1 MEFKQNLK
9 KYQYIVNE
17 ELEKYLR
24 KDECPEKILNNSM
37 EYSLMAG
44 GKRLRPILVL
54 ATYELF
60 RDDFEE
66 AMPFAVAIE
75 MIHNFSL
82 IHDDLPEVDNDDFRH
97 GKPTNHKQFN
107 HPTALLAGDGLL
119 NNAYIVIS
127 NEMLYSIENQY
138 KENFHSRAKA
148 FNEFTKAVDR
158 MIAGEYLDTELEGK
172 EISKEMLEYIH
183 INKTGALLKL
193 CVRMGAILA
202 EASEKDLERLTTYA
216 EKIGLAFQIKDD
228 ILSEEGNP
236 EITGKPVGNDKEM
249 GKCTYVS
256 YYGLDG
262 AKKELDKIKLNGEY
276 KRPEVQRNYKGFDYS
291 KYLKQL
297 KIYGTIKCS
306 KIEVLDKKQVNKMFQ
321 ISNQMVT
328 KVIDNTKNILDAI
341 ENLHTSSESNY
352 SLELNNNDMKEIIN
366 NINYLINEGR
376 NNSNKINESLNSL
389 IDKIKNQI
397 KDLDK
402 SSQEDSMYE
411 NLDTVGILN
420 QSKIDEYKSS
430 KGTSNDI
437 EYLENIVS
445 ADDNSYIN
453 SFVGINEFNTVYRN
467 STSNDIPQPVTE
479 IRQEFITEDIIKS
492 VKYMKNSD
500 LEELNVKLNPRNL
513 GEISIKLSKNK
524 EHSNLLITVDDNN
537 ILDLVNKNI
546 EDIKKHLN
554 DTDIN
559 IKDIVINVKSENENL
574 FSDNLNKEFNQDRRF
589 NQNNSNKNKKNNNQI
604 IEELHNSEHNKDDD
618 NLNILI

>member
-1 MEFKQNLK
+1 MININLSNMVGDSSLSQSELISSDSLSTFKDFISEFK
-9 KYQYIVNE
+9 
-17 ELEKYLR
+17 LE
-24 KDECPEKILNNSM
+24 DENSGTNTNNK
-37 EYSLMAG
+37 ED
-44 GKRLRPILVL
+44 VD
-54 ATYELF
+54 E
-60 RDDFEE
+60 
-66 AMPFAVAIE
+66 
-75 MIHNFSL
+75 SL
-82 IHDDLPEVDNDDFRH
+82 ILYNLIYTLYE
-97 GKPTNHKQFN
+97 KFN
-107 HPTALLAGDGLL
+107 
-119 NNAYIVIS
+119 I
-127 NEMLYSIENQY
+127 
-138 KENFHSRAKA
+138 
-148 FNEFTKAVDR
+148 
-158 MIAGEYLDTELEGK
+158 
-172 EISKEMLEYIH
+172 
-183 INKTGALLKL
+183 
-193 CVRMGAILA
+193 
-202 EASEKDLERLTTYA
+202 A
-216 EKIGLAFQIKDD
+216 EKIDSLTDLENIKSS
-228 ILSEEGNP
+228 LNS
-236 EITGKPVGNDKEM
+236 
-249 GKCTYVS
+249 
-256 YYGLDG
+256 
-262 AKKELDKIKLNGEY
+262 KLN
-276 KRPEVQRNYKGFDYS
+276 EV
-291 KYLKQL
+291 
-297 KIYGTIKCS
+297 
-306 KIEVLDKKQVNKMFQ
+306 E
-321 ISNQMVT
+321 
-328 KVIDNTKNILDAI
+328 NTKNILDAI

-437 EYLENIVS
+437 DYLENIVS

>member
-1 MEFKQNLK
+1 MININLSNMVGDSSLSQSKSVSSDSLSTFKDFISEFK
-9 KYQYIVNE
+9 
-17 ELEKYLR
+17 LE
-24 KDECPEKILNNSM
+24 DENSGTNTNNK
-37 EYSLMAG
+37 ED
-44 GKRLRPILVL
+44 VD
-54 ATYELF
+54 E
-60 RDDFEE
+60 
-66 AMPFAVAIE
+66 
-75 MIHNFSL
+75 SL
-82 IHDDLPEVDNDDFRH
+82 ILYNLIYTLYE
-97 GKPTNHKQFN
+97 KFN
-107 HPTALLAGDGLL
+107 
-119 NNAYIVIS
+119 I
-127 NEMLYSIENQY
+127 
-138 KENFHSRAKA
+138 
-148 FNEFTKAVDR
+148 
-158 MIAGEYLDTELEGK
+158 
-172 EISKEMLEYIH
+172 
-183 INKTGALLKL
+183 
-193 CVRMGAILA
+193 
-202 EASEKDLERLTTYA
+202 A
-216 EKIGLAFQIKDD
+216 EKIDSLTDLENIKSS
-228 ILSEEGNP
+228 LNS
-236 EITGKPVGNDKEM
+236 
-249 GKCTYVS
+249 
-256 YYGLDG
+256 
-262 AKKELDKIKLNGEY
+262 KLN
-276 KRPEVQRNYKGFDYS
+276 EV
-291 KYLKQL
+291 
-297 KIYGTIKCS
+297 
-306 KIEVLDKKQVNKMFQ
+306 E
-321 ISNQMVT
+321 
-328 KVIDNTKNILDAI
+328 NTKNILDAI

-352 SLELNNNDMKEIIN
+352 SLELNNNDIKEIIN

>member
-1 MEFKQNLK
+1 MININLSNMVGDSSLSQSKSVSSDSLSTFKDFISEFK
-9 KYQYIVNE
+9 
-17 ELEKYLR
+17 LE
-24 KDECPEKILNNSM
+24 DENSGTNTNNK
-37 EYSLMAG
+37 ED
-44 GKRLRPILVL
+44 VD
-54 ATYELF
+54 E
-60 RDDFEE
+60 
-66 AMPFAVAIE
+66 
-75 MIHNFSL
+75 SL
-82 IHDDLPEVDNDDFRH
+82 ILYNLIYTLYE
-97 GKPTNHKQFN
+97 KFN
-107 HPTALLAGDGLL
+107 
-119 NNAYIVIS
+119 I
-127 NEMLYSIENQY
+127 
-138 KENFHSRAKA
+138 
-148 FNEFTKAVDR
+148 
-158 MIAGEYLDTELEGK
+158 
-172 EISKEMLEYIH
+172 
-183 INKTGALLKL
+183 
-193 CVRMGAILA
+193 
-202 EASEKDLERLTTYA
+202 A
-216 EKIGLAFQIKDD
+216 EKIDSLTDLENIKSS
-228 ILSEEGNP
+228 LNS
-236 EITGKPVGNDKEM
+236 
-249 GKCTYVS
+249 
-256 YYGLDG
+256 
-262 AKKELDKIKLNGEY
+262 KLN
-276 KRPEVQRNYKGFDYS
+276 EV
-291 KYLKQL
+291 
-297 KIYGTIKCS
+297 
-306 KIEVLDKKQVNKMFQ
+306 E
-321 ISNQMVT
+321 
-328 KVIDNTKNILDAI
+328 NTKNILDAI

-430 KGTSNDI
+430 KGTSNDL

>member
-1 MEFKQNLK
+1 MININLSNMVGDSSLSQSKSVSSDSLSTFKDFISEFK
-9 KYQYIVNE
+9 
-17 ELEKYLR
+17 LE
-24 KDECPEKILNNSM
+24 DENSGTNTNNK
-37 EYSLMAG
+37 ED
-44 GKRLRPILVL
+44 VD
-54 ATYELF
+54 E
-60 RDDFEE
+60 
-66 AMPFAVAIE
+66 
-75 MIHNFSL
+75 SL
-82 IHDDLPEVDNDDFRH
+82 ILYNLIYTLYE
-97 GKPTNHKQFN
+97 KFN
-107 HPTALLAGDGLL
+107 
-119 NNAYIVIS
+119 I
-127 NEMLYSIENQY
+127 
-138 KENFHSRAKA
+138 
-148 FNEFTKAVDR
+148 
-158 MIAGEYLDTELEGK
+158 
-172 EISKEMLEYIH
+172 
-183 INKTGALLKL
+183 
-193 CVRMGAILA
+193 
-202 EASEKDLERLTTYA
+202 A
-216 EKIGLAFQIKDD
+216 EKIDSLTDLENIKSS
-228 ILSEEGNP
+228 LNS
-236 EITGKPVGNDKEM
+236 
-249 GKCTYVS
+249 
-256 YYGLDG
+256 
-262 AKKELDKIKLNGEY
+262 KLN
-276 KRPEVQRNYKGFDYS
+276 EVEN
-291 KYLKQL
+291 
-297 KIYGTIKCS
+297 TI
-306 KIEVLDKKQVNKMFQ
+306 
-321 ISNQMVT
+321 
-328 KVIDNTKNILDAI
+328 NILDAI

-376 NNSNKINESLNSL
+376 NNSNKINESLNLL

>member
-1 MEFKQNLK
+1 MININLSNMVGDSSLSQSKSVSSDSLSTFKDFISEFK
-9 KYQYIVNE
+9 
-17 ELEKYLR
+17 LE
-24 KDECPEKILNNSM
+24 DENSGTNTNNK
-37 EYSLMAG
+37 ED
-44 GKRLRPILVL
+44 VD
-54 ATYELF
+54 E
-60 RDDFEE
+60 
-66 AMPFAVAIE
+66 
-75 MIHNFSL
+75 SL
-82 IHDDLPEVDNDDFRH
+82 ILYNLIYTLYE
-97 GKPTNHKQFN
+97 KFN
-107 HPTALLAGDGLL
+107 
-119 NNAYIVIS
+119 I
-127 NEMLYSIENQY
+127 
-138 KENFHSRAKA
+138 
-148 FNEFTKAVDR
+148 
-158 MIAGEYLDTELEGK
+158 
-172 EISKEMLEYIH
+172 
-183 INKTGALLKL
+183 
-193 CVRMGAILA
+193 
-202 EASEKDLERLTTYA
+202 A
-216 EKIGLAFQIKDD
+216 EKIDSLTDLENVKSS
-228 ILSEEGNP
+228 LNS
-236 EITGKPVGNDKEM
+236 
-249 GKCTYVS
+249 
-256 YYGLDG
+256 
-262 AKKELDKIKLNGEY
+262 KLNLN
-276 KRPEVQRNYKGFDYS
+276 EV
-291 KYLKQL
+291 
-297 KIYGTIKCS
+297 
-306 KIEVLDKKQVNKMFQ
+306 E
-321 ISNQMVT
+321 
-328 KVIDNTKNILDAI
+328 NTKNILDAI

>member
-1 MEFKQNLK
+1 MININLSNMVGDSSLSQSKSVSSDSLSTFKDFISEFK
-9 KYQYIVNE
+9 
-17 ELEKYLR
+17 LE
-24 KDECPEKILNNSM
+24 DENSGTNTNNK
-37 EYSLMAG
+37 ED
-44 GKRLRPILVL
+44 VD
-54 ATYELF
+54 E
-60 RDDFEE
+60 
-66 AMPFAVAIE
+66 
-75 MIHNFSL
+75 SL
-82 IHDDLPEVDNDDFRH
+82 ILYNLIYTLYE
-97 GKPTNHKQFN
+97 KFN
-107 HPTALLAGDGLL
+107 
-119 NNAYIVIS
+119 I
-127 NEMLYSIENQY
+127 
-138 KENFHSRAKA
+138 
-148 FNEFTKAVDR
+148 
-158 MIAGEYLDTELEGK
+158 
-172 EISKEMLEYIH
+172 
-183 INKTGALLKL
+183 
-193 CVRMGAILA
+193 
-202 EASEKDLERLTTYA
+202 A
-216 EKIGLAFQIKDD
+216 EKIDSLTDLENIKSS
-228 ILSEEGNP
+228 LNS
-236 EITGKPVGNDKEM
+236 
-249 GKCTYVS
+249 
-256 YYGLDG
+256 
-262 AKKELDKIKLNGEY
+262 KLNLN
-276 KRPEVQRNYKGFDYS
+276 EV
-291 KYLKQL
+291 
-297 KIYGTIKCS
+297 
-306 KIEVLDKKQVNKMFQ
+306 E
-321 ISNQMVT
+321 
-328 KVIDNTKNILDAI
+328 NTKNILDAI

-453 SFVGINEFNTVYRN
+453 SFVGINEFNTIYRN

>member
-1 MEFKQNLK
+1 MININLSNMVGDSSLSQSKSVSSDSLSTFKDFISEFK
-9 KYQYIVNE
+9 
-17 ELEKYLR
+17 LE
-24 KDECPEKILNNSM
+24 DENSGTNTNNK
-37 EYSLMAG
+37 ED
-44 GKRLRPILVL
+44 VD
-54 ATYELF
+54 E
-60 RDDFEE
+60 
-66 AMPFAVAIE
+66 
-75 MIHNFSL
+75 SL
-82 IHDDLPEVDNDDFRH
+82 ILYNLIYTLYE
-97 GKPTNHKQFN
+97 KFN
-107 HPTALLAGDGLL
+107 
-119 NNAYIVIS
+119 I
-127 NEMLYSIENQY
+127 
-138 KENFHSRAKA
+138 
-148 FNEFTKAVDR
+148 
-158 MIAGEYLDTELEGK
+158 
-172 EISKEMLEYIH
+172 
-183 INKTGALLKL
+183 
-193 CVRMGAILA
+193 
-202 EASEKDLERLTTYA
+202 A
-216 EKIGLAFQIKDD
+216 EKIDSLTDLENIKS
-228 ILSEEGNP
+228 LLNS
-236 EITGKPVGNDKEM
+236 
-249 GKCTYVS
+249 
-256 YYGLDG
+256 
-262 AKKELDKIKLNGEY
+262 KLNLN
-276 KRPEVQRNYKGFDYS
+276 EV
-291 KYLKQL
+291 
-297 KIYGTIKCS
+297 
-306 KIEVLDKKQVNKMFQ
+306 E
-321 ISNQMVT
+321 
-328 KVIDNTKNILDAI
+328 NTKNILDAI

-430 KGTSNDI
+430 KGTSNDL

>member
-1 MEFKQNLK
+1 MININLSNMVGDSSLSQSKSVSSDSLSTFKDFISEFK
-9 KYQYIVNE
+9 
-17 ELEKYLR
+17 LE
-24 KDECPEKILNNSM
+24 DENSGTNTNNK
-37 EYSLMAG
+37 ED
-44 GKRLRPILVL
+44 VD
-54 ATYELF
+54 E
-60 RDDFEE
+60 
-66 AMPFAVAIE
+66 
-75 MIHNFSL
+75 SL
-82 IHDDLPEVDNDDFRH
+82 ILYNLIYTLYE
-97 GKPTNHKQFN
+97 KFN
-107 HPTALLAGDGLL
+107 
-119 NNAYIVIS
+119 I
-127 NEMLYSIENQY
+127 
-138 KENFHSRAKA
+138 
-148 FNEFTKAVDR
+148 
-158 MIAGEYLDTELEGK
+158 
-172 EISKEMLEYIH
+172 
-183 INKTGALLKL
+183 
-193 CVRMGAILA
+193 
-202 EASEKDLERLTTYA
+202 A
-216 EKIGLAFQIKDD
+216 EKIDSLTDLENIK
-228 ILSEEGNP
+228 S
-236 EITGKPVGNDKEM
+236 
-249 GKCTYVS
+249 S
-256 YYGLDG
+256 
-262 AKKELDKIKLNGEY
+262 LNS
-276 KRPEVQRNYKGFDYS
+276 RLNLNEV
-291 KYLKQL
+291 
-297 KIYGTIKCS
+297 
-306 KIEVLDKKQVNKMFQ
+306 E
-321 ISNQMVT
+321 
-328 KVIDNTKNILDAI
+328 NTKNILDAI

>member
-1 MEFKQNLK
+1 MININLSNMVGDSSLSQSKSVSSDSLSTFKDFISEFK
-9 KYQYIVNE
+9 
-17 ELEKYLR
+17 LE
-24 KDECPEKILNNSM
+24 DENSGTNTNNK
-37 EYSLMAG
+37 ED
-44 GKRLRPILVL
+44 VD
-54 ATYELF
+54 E
-60 RDDFEE
+60 
-66 AMPFAVAIE
+66 
-75 MIHNFSL
+75 SL
-82 IHDDLPEVDNDDFRH
+82 ILYNLIYTLYE
-97 GKPTNHKQFN
+97 KFN
-107 HPTALLAGDGLL
+107 
-119 NNAYIVIS
+119 I
-127 NEMLYSIENQY
+127 
-138 KENFHSRAKA
+138 
-148 FNEFTKAVDR
+148 
-158 MIAGEYLDTELEGK
+158 
-172 EISKEMLEYIH
+172 
-183 INKTGALLKL
+183 
-193 CVRMGAILA
+193 
-202 EASEKDLERLTTYA
+202 A
-216 EKIGLAFQIKDD
+216 EKIDSLTDLENIK
-228 ILSEEGNP
+228 S
-236 EITGKPVGNDKEM
+236 
-249 GKCTYVS
+249 S
-256 YYGLDG
+256 
-262 AKKELDKIKLNGEY
+262 LNS
-276 KRPEVQRNYKGFDYS
+276 KVNEV
-291 KYLKQL
+291 
-297 KIYGTIKCS
+297 
-306 KIEVLDKKQVNKMFQ
+306 E
-321 ISNQMVT
+321 
-328 KVIDNTKNILDAI
+328 NTKNILDAI

-366 NINYLINEGR
+366 NINYLINEGI

>member
-1 MEFKQNLK
+1 MININLSNMVGDSSLSQSKSVSSDSLSTFKDFISEFK
-9 KYQYIVNE
+9 
-17 ELEKYLR
+17 LE
-24 KDECPEKILNNSM
+24 DENSGTNTNNK
-37 EYSLMAG
+37 ED
-44 GKRLRPILVL
+44 VD
-54 ATYELF
+54 E
-60 RDDFEE
+60 
-66 AMPFAVAIE
+66 
-75 MIHNFSL
+75 SL
-82 IHDDLPEVDNDDFRH
+82 ILYNLIYTLYE
-97 GKPTNHKQFN
+97 KFN
-107 HPTALLAGDGLL
+107 
-119 NNAYIVIS
+119 I
-127 NEMLYSIENQY
+127 
-138 KENFHSRAKA
+138 
-148 FNEFTKAVDR
+148 
-158 MIAGEYLDTELEGK
+158 
-172 EISKEMLEYIH
+172 
-183 INKTGALLKL
+183 
-193 CVRMGAILA
+193 
-202 EASEKDLERLTTYA
+202 A
-216 EKIGLAFQIKDD
+216 EKIDSLTDLENIKSS
-228 ILSEEGNP
+228 LNS
-236 EITGKPVGNDKEM
+236 
-249 GKCTYVS
+249 
-256 YYGLDG
+256 
-262 AKKELDKIKLNGEY
+262 KLN
-276 KRPEVQRNYKGFDYS
+276 EV
-291 KYLKQL
+291 
-297 KIYGTIKCS
+297 
-306 KIEVLDKKQVNKMFQ
+306 E
-321 ISNQMVT
+321 
-328 KVIDNTKNILDAI
+328 NTKNILDAI

-366 NINYLINEGR
+366 NINYLINEGI

>member
-1 MEFKQNLK
+1 MININLSNMVGDSSLSQSKSVSSDSLSTFKDFISEFK
-9 KYQYIVNE
+9 
-17 ELEKYLR
+17 LE
-24 KDECPEKILNNSM
+24 DENSGTNTNNK
-37 EYSLMAG
+37 ED
-44 GKRLRPILVL
+44 VD
-54 ATYELF
+54 E
-60 RDDFEE
+60 
-66 AMPFAVAIE
+66 
-75 MIHNFSL
+75 SL
-82 IHDDLPEVDNDDFRH
+82 ILYNLIYTLYE
-97 GKPTNHKQFN
+97 KFN
-107 HPTALLAGDGLL
+107 
-119 NNAYIVIS
+119 I
-127 NEMLYSIENQY
+127 
-138 KENFHSRAKA
+138 
-148 FNEFTKAVDR
+148 
-158 MIAGEYLDTELEGK
+158 
-172 EISKEMLEYIH
+172 
-183 INKTGALLKL
+183 
-193 CVRMGAILA
+193 
-202 EASEKDLERLTTYA
+202 A
-216 EKIGLAFQIKDD
+216 EKIDSLTDLENIK
-228 ILSEEGNP
+228 S
-236 EITGKPVGNDKEM
+236 
-249 GKCTYVS
+249 S
-256 YYGLDG
+256 
-262 AKKELDKIKLNGEY
+262 LNS
-276 KRPEVQRNYKGFDYS
+276 RLNLNEV
-291 KYLKQL
+291 
-297 KIYGTIKCS
+297 
-306 KIEVLDKKQVNKMFQ
+306 E
-321 ISNQMVT
+321 
-328 KVIDNTKNILDAI
+328 NTKNILDAI

-376 NNSNKINESLNSL
+376 NNSNKINERLNSL

>member
-1 MEFKQNLK
+1 MININLSNMVGDSSLSQSKSVSSDSLSTFKDFISEFK
-9 KYQYIVNE
+9 
-17 ELEKYLR
+17 LE
-24 KDECPEKILNNSM
+24 DENSGTNTNNK
-37 EYSLMAG
+37 ED
-44 GKRLRPILVL
+44 VD
-54 ATYELF
+54 E
-60 RDDFEE
+60 
-66 AMPFAVAIE
+66 
-75 MIHNFSL
+75 SL
-82 IHDDLPEVDNDDFRH
+82 ILYNLIYTLYE
-97 GKPTNHKQFN
+97 KFN
-107 HPTALLAGDGLL
+107 
-119 NNAYIVIS
+119 I
-127 NEMLYSIENQY
+127 
-138 KENFHSRAKA
+138 
-148 FNEFTKAVDR
+148 
-158 MIAGEYLDTELEGK
+158 
-172 EISKEMLEYIH
+172 
-183 INKTGALLKL
+183 
-193 CVRMGAILA
+193 
-202 EASEKDLERLTTYA
+202 A
-216 EKIGLAFQIKDD
+216 EKIDSLTDLENIKSS
-228 ILSEEGNP
+228 LNS
-236 EITGKPVGNDKEM
+236 
-249 GKCTYVS
+249 
-256 YYGLDG
+256 
-262 AKKELDKIKLNGEY
+262 KLN
-276 KRPEVQRNYKGFDYS
+276 EV
-291 KYLKQL
+291 
-297 KIYGTIKCS
+297 
-306 KIEVLDKKQVNKMFQ
+306 E
-321 ISNQMVT
+321 
-328 KVIDNTKNILDAI
+328 NTKNILDAI

-537 ILDLVNKNI
+537 ILDFVNKNI

>member
-1 MEFKQNLK
+1 MININLSNMVGDSSLSQSKSVSSDSLSTFKDFISEFK
-9 KYQYIVNE
+9 
-17 ELEKYLR
+17 LE
-24 KDECPEKILNNSM
+24 DENSGTNTNNK
-37 EYSLMAG
+37 ED
-44 GKRLRPILVL
+44 VD
-54 ATYELF
+54 E
-60 RDDFEE
+60 
-66 AMPFAVAIE
+66 
-75 MIHNFSL
+75 SL
-82 IHDDLPEVDNDDFRH
+82 ILYNLIYTLYE
-97 GKPTNHKQFN
+97 KFN
-107 HPTALLAGDGLL
+107 
-119 NNAYIVIS
+119 I
-127 NEMLYSIENQY
+127 
-138 KENFHSRAKA
+138 
-148 FNEFTKAVDR
+148 
-158 MIAGEYLDTELEGK
+158 
-172 EISKEMLEYIH
+172 
-183 INKTGALLKL
+183 
-193 CVRMGAILA
+193 
-202 EASEKDLERLTTYA
+202 A
-216 EKIGLAFQIKDD
+216 EKIDSLTDLENIKSS
-228 ILSEEGNP
+228 LNS
-236 EITGKPVGNDKEM
+236 
-249 GKCTYVS
+249 
-256 YYGLDG
+256 
-262 AKKELDKIKLNGEY
+262 KLNLN
-276 KRPEVQRNYKGFDYS
+276 EV
-291 KYLKQL
+291 
-297 KIYGTIKCS
+297 
-306 KIEVLDKKQVNKMFQ
+306 E
-321 ISNQMVT
+321 
-328 KVIDNTKNILDAI
+328 NTKNILDAI

-430 KGTSNDI
+430 KGTSNDL

-604 IEELHNSEHNKDDD
+604 IEEWHNSEHNKDDD

>member
-1 MEFKQNLK
+1 MININLSNMVGDSSLSQSKSVSSDSLSTFKDFISEFK
-9 KYQYIVNE
+9 
-17 ELEKYLR
+17 LE
-24 KDECPEKILNNSM
+24 DENSGTNTNNK
-37 EYSLMAG
+37 ED
-44 GKRLRPILVL
+44 VD
-54 ATYELF
+54 E
-60 RDDFEE
+60 
-66 AMPFAVAIE
+66 
-75 MIHNFSL
+75 SL
-82 IHDDLPEVDNDDFRH
+82 ILYNLIYTLYE
-97 GKPTNHKQFN
+97 KFN
-107 HPTALLAGDGLL
+107 
-119 NNAYIVIS
+119 I
-127 NEMLYSIENQY
+127 
-138 KENFHSRAKA
+138 
-148 FNEFTKAVDR
+148 
-158 MIAGEYLDTELEGK
+158 
-172 EISKEMLEYIH
+172 
-183 INKTGALLKL
+183 
-193 CVRMGAILA
+193 
-202 EASEKDLERLTTYA
+202 A
-216 EKIGLAFQIKDD
+216 EKIDSLTDLENIKSS
-228 ILSEEGNP
+228 LNS
-236 EITGKPVGNDKEM
+236 
-249 GKCTYVS
+249 
-256 YYGLDG
+256 
-262 AKKELDKIKLNGEY
+262 KLN
-276 KRPEVQRNYKGFDYS
+276 EV
-291 KYLKQL
+291 
-297 KIYGTIKCS
+297 
-306 KIEVLDKKQVNKMFQ
+306 E
-321 ISNQMVT
+321 
-328 KVIDNTKNILDAI
+328 NTKNILDAI

-397 KDLDK
+397 KDFDK

-445 ADDNSYIN
+445 DDDNSYIN

-492 VKYMKNSD
+492 VKYIKNSD

>member
-1 MEFKQNLK
+1 MININLSNMVGDSSLSQSKSVSSDSLSTFKDFISEFK
-9 KYQYIVNE
+9 
-17 ELEKYLR
+17 LE
-24 KDECPEKILNNSM
+24 DENSGTNTNNK
-37 EYSLMAG
+37 ED
-44 GKRLRPILVL
+44 VD
-54 ATYELF
+54 E
-60 RDDFEE
+60 
-66 AMPFAVAIE
+66 
-75 MIHNFSL
+75 SL
-82 IHDDLPEVDNDDFRH
+82 ILYNLIYTLYE
-97 GKPTNHKQFN
+97 KFN
-107 HPTALLAGDGLL
+107 
-119 NNAYIVIS
+119 I
-127 NEMLYSIENQY
+127 
-138 KENFHSRAKA
+138 
-148 FNEFTKAVDR
+148 
-158 MIAGEYLDTELEGK
+158 
-172 EISKEMLEYIH
+172 
-183 INKTGALLKL
+183 
-193 CVRMGAILA
+193 
-202 EASEKDLERLTTYA
+202 A
-216 EKIGLAFQIKDD
+216 EKIDSLTDLENIKSS
-228 ILSEEGNP
+228 LNS
-236 EITGKPVGNDKEM
+236 
-249 GKCTYVS
+249 
-256 YYGLDG
+256 
-262 AKKELDKIKLNGEY
+262 KLN
-276 KRPEVQRNYKGFDYS
+276 EV
-291 KYLKQL
+291 
-297 KIYGTIKCS
+297 
-306 KIEVLDKKQVNKMFQ
+306 E
-321 ISNQMVT
+321 
-328 KVIDNTKNILDAI
+328 NTKNILDAI

-559 IKDIVINVKSENENL
+559 IKDIVINVKSENKNL

>member
-1 MEFKQNLK
+1 MININLSNMVGDSSLSQSKSVSSDSLSTFKDFISEFK
-9 KYQYIVNE
+9 
-17 ELEKYLR
+17 LE
-24 KDECPEKILNNSM
+24 DENSGTNTNNK
-37 EYSLMAG
+37 ED
-44 GKRLRPILVL
+44 VD
-54 ATYELF
+54 E
-60 RDDFEE
+60 
-66 AMPFAVAIE
+66 
-75 MIHNFSL
+75 SL
-82 IHDDLPEVDNDDFRH
+82 ILYNLIYTLYE
-97 GKPTNHKQFN
+97 KFN
-107 HPTALLAGDGLL
+107 
-119 NNAYIVIS
+119 I
-127 NEMLYSIENQY
+127 
-138 KENFHSRAKA
+138 
-148 FNEFTKAVDR
+148 
-158 MIAGEYLDTELEGK
+158 
-172 EISKEMLEYIH
+172 
-183 INKTGALLKL
+183 
-193 CVRMGAILA
+193 
-202 EASEKDLERLTTYA
+202 A
-216 EKIGLAFQIKDD
+216 EKIDSLTDLENIKSS
-228 ILSEEGNP
+228 LNS
-236 EITGKPVGNDKEM
+236 
-249 GKCTYVS
+249 
-256 YYGLDG
+256 
-262 AKKELDKIKLNGEY
+262 KLN
-276 KRPEVQRNYKGFDYS
+276 EV
-291 KYLKQL
+291 
-297 KIYGTIKCS
+297 
-306 KIEVLDKKQVNKMFQ
+306 E
-321 ISNQMVT
+321 
-328 KVIDNTKNILDAI
+328 NTKNILDAI

-402 SSQEDSMYE
+402 SIQEDSMYE

-430 KGTSNDI
+430 KGTSNDL

>member
-1 MEFKQNLK
+1 MININLSNMVGDSSLSQSKSVSSDSLSTFKDFISEFK
-9 KYQYIVNE
+9 
-17 ELEKYLR
+17 LE
-24 KDECPEKILNNSM
+24 DENSGTNTNNK
-37 EYSLMAG
+37 ED
-44 GKRLRPILVL
+44 VD
-54 ATYELF
+54 E
-60 RDDFEE
+60 
-66 AMPFAVAIE
+66 
-75 MIHNFSL
+75 SL
-82 IHDDLPEVDNDDFRH
+82 ILYNLIYTLYE
-97 GKPTNHKQFN
+97 KFN
-107 HPTALLAGDGLL
+107 
-119 NNAYIVIS
+119 I
-127 NEMLYSIENQY
+127 
-138 KENFHSRAKA
+138 
-148 FNEFTKAVDR
+148 
-158 MIAGEYLDTELEGK
+158 
-172 EISKEMLEYIH
+172 
-183 INKTGALLKL
+183 
-193 CVRMGAILA
+193 
-202 EASEKDLERLTTYA
+202 A
-216 EKIGLAFQIKDD
+216 EKIDSLTDLENIKSS
-228 ILSEEGNP
+228 LNS
-236 EITGKPVGNDKEM
+236 
-249 GKCTYVS
+249 
-256 YYGLDG
+256 
-262 AKKELDKIKLNGEY
+262 KLN
-276 KRPEVQRNYKGFDYS
+276 EV
-291 KYLKQL
+291 
-297 KIYGTIKCS
+297 
-306 KIEVLDKKQVNKMFQ
+306 E
-321 ISNQMVT
+321 
-328 KVIDNTKNILDAI
+328 NTKNILDAI

-437 EYLENIVS
+437 DYLENIVS

-554 DTDIN
+554 DTDLN

>member
-1 MEFKQNLK
+1 MININLSNMVGDSSLSQSKSVSSDSLSTFKDFISEFK
-9 KYQYIVNE
+9 
-17 ELEKYLR
+17 LE
-24 KDECPEKILNNSM
+24 DENSGTNTNNK
-37 EYSLMAG
+37 ED
-44 GKRLRPILVL
+44 VD
-54 ATYELF
+54 E
-60 RDDFEE
+60 
-66 AMPFAVAIE
+66 
-75 MIHNFSL
+75 SL
-82 IHDDLPEVDNDDFRH
+82 ILYNLIYILYE
-97 GKPTNHKQFN
+97 KFN
-107 HPTALLAGDGLL
+107 
-119 NNAYIVIS
+119 I
-127 NEMLYSIENQY
+127 
-138 KENFHSRAKA
+138 
-148 FNEFTKAVDR
+148 
-158 MIAGEYLDTELEGK
+158 
-172 EISKEMLEYIH
+172 
-183 INKTGALLKL
+183 
-193 CVRMGAILA
+193 
-202 EASEKDLERLTTYA
+202 A
-216 EKIGLAFQIKDD
+216 EKIDSLTDLENIKSS
-228 ILSEEGNP
+228 LNS
-236 EITGKPVGNDKEM
+236 
-249 GKCTYVS
+249 
-256 YYGLDG
+256 
-262 AKKELDKIKLNGEY
+262 KLNLN
-276 KRPEVQRNYKGFDYS
+276 EV
-291 KYLKQL
+291 
-297 KIYGTIKCS
+297 
-306 KIEVLDKKQVNKMFQ
+306 E
-321 ISNQMVT
+321 
-328 KVIDNTKNILDAI
+328 NTKNILDAI

-430 KGTSNDI
+430 KGTSNDL

>member
-1 MEFKQNLK
+1 MININLSNMVGDSSLSQSKSVSSDSLSTFKDFISEFK
-9 KYQYIVNE
+9 
-17 ELEKYLR
+17 LE
-24 KDECPEKILNNSM
+24 DENSGTNTNNK
-37 EYSLMAG
+37 ED
-44 GKRLRPILVL
+44 VD
-54 ATYELF
+54 E
-60 RDDFEE
+60 
-66 AMPFAVAIE
+66 
-75 MIHNFSL
+75 SL
-82 IHDDLPEVDNDDFRH
+82 ILYNLIYTLYE
-97 GKPTNHKQFN
+97 KFN
-107 HPTALLAGDGLL
+107 
-119 NNAYIVIS
+119 I
-127 NEMLYSIENQY
+127 
-138 KENFHSRAKA
+138 
-148 FNEFTKAVDR
+148 
-158 MIAGEYLDTELEGK
+158 
-172 EISKEMLEYIH
+172 
-183 INKTGALLKL
+183 
-193 CVRMGAILA
+193 
-202 EASEKDLERLTTYA
+202 A
-216 EKIGLAFQIKDD
+216 EKIDSLTDLENIKSS
-228 ILSEEGNP
+228 LNS
-236 EITGKPVGNDKEM
+236 
-249 GKCTYVS
+249 
-256 YYGLDG
+256 
-262 AKKELDKIKLNGEY
+262 KLN
-276 KRPEVQRNYKGFDYS
+276 EVK
-291 KYLKQL
+291 
-297 KIYGTIKCS
+297 
-306 KIEVLDKKQVNKMFQ
+306 
-321 ISNQMVT
+321 
-328 KVIDNTKNILDAI
+328 NTKNILDAI

>member
-1 MEFKQNLK
+1 MININLSNMVGDSSLSQSKSVSSDSLSTFKDFISEFK
-9 KYQYIVNE
+9 
-17 ELEKYLR
+17 LE
-24 KDECPEKILNNSM
+24 DENSGTNTNNK
-37 EYSLMAG
+37 ED
-44 GKRLRPILVL
+44 VD
-54 ATYELF
+54 E
-60 RDDFEE
+60 
-66 AMPFAVAIE
+66 
-75 MIHNFSL
+75 SL
-82 IHDDLPEVDNDDFRH
+82 ILYNLIYTLYE
-97 GKPTNHKQFN
+97 KFN
-107 HPTALLAGDGLL
+107 
-119 NNAYIVIS
+119 I
-127 NEMLYSIENQY
+127 
-138 KENFHSRAKA
+138 
-148 FNEFTKAVDR
+148 
-158 MIAGEYLDTELEGK
+158 
-172 EISKEMLEYIH
+172 
-183 INKTGALLKL
+183 
-193 CVRMGAILA
+193 
-202 EASEKDLERLTTYA
+202 A
-216 EKIGLAFQIKDD
+216 EKIDSLTDLENIKSS
-228 ILSEEGNP
+228 LNS
-236 EITGKPVGNDKEM
+236 
-249 GKCTYVS
+249 
-256 YYGLDG
+256 
-262 AKKELDKIKLNGEY
+262 KLNLN
-276 KRPEVQRNYKGFDYS
+276 EV
-291 KYLKQL
+291 
-297 KIYGTIKCS
+297 
-306 KIEVLDKKQVNKMFQ
+306 E
-321 ISNQMVT
+321 
-328 KVIDNTKNILDAI
+328 NTKNILDAI

-537 ILDLVNKNI
+537 ILDHVNKNI

>member
-1 MEFKQNLK
+1 MININLSNMVGDSSLSQSKSVSSDSLSTFKDFISEFK
-9 KYQYIVNE
+9 
-17 ELEKYLR
+17 LE
-24 KDECPEKILNNSM
+24 DENSGTNTNNK
-37 EYSLMAG
+37 ED
-44 GKRLRPILVL
+44 VD
-54 ATYELF
+54 E
-60 RDDFEE
+60 
-66 AMPFAVAIE
+66 
-75 MIHNFSL
+75 SL
-82 IHDDLPEVDNDDFRH
+82 ILYNLIYTLYE
-97 GKPTNHKQFN
+97 KFN
-107 HPTALLAGDGLL
+107 
-119 NNAYIVIS
+119 I
-127 NEMLYSIENQY
+127 
-138 KENFHSRAKA
+138 
-148 FNEFTKAVDR
+148 
-158 MIAGEYLDTELEGK
+158 
-172 EISKEMLEYIH
+172 
-183 INKTGALLKL
+183 
-193 CVRMGAILA
+193 
-202 EASEKDLERLTTYA
+202 A
-216 EKIGLAFQIKDD
+216 EKIDSLTDLENIKSS
-228 ILSEEGNP
+228 LNS
-236 EITGKPVGNDKEM
+236 
-249 GKCTYVS
+249 
-256 YYGLDG
+256 
-262 AKKELDKIKLNGEY
+262 KLNLN
-276 KRPEVQRNYKGFDYS
+276 EV
-291 KYLKQL
+291 
-297 KIYGTIKCS
+297 
-306 KIEVLDKKQVNKMFQ
+306 E
-321 ISNQMVT
+321 
-328 KVIDNTKNILDAI
+328 NTKNILDAI

-402 SSQEDSMYE
+402 SSQEDSIYE

-524 EHSNLLITVDDNN
+524 EHSNLLIKVDDNN

-559 IKDIVINVKSENENL
+559 IKDIVINVNSENENL

>member
-1 MEFKQNLK
+1 MININLSNMVGDSSLSQSKSVSSDSLSTFKDFISEFK
-9 KYQYIVNE
+9 
-17 ELEKYLR
+17 LE
-24 KDECPEKILNNSM
+24 DENSGTNTNNK
-37 EYSLMAG
+37 ED
-44 GKRLRPILVL
+44 VD
-54 ATYELF
+54 E
-60 RDDFEE
+60 
-66 AMPFAVAIE
+66 
-75 MIHNFSL
+75 SL
-82 IHDDLPEVDNDDFRH
+82 ILYNLIYTLYE
-97 GKPTNHKQFN
+97 KFN
-107 HPTALLAGDGLL
+107 
-119 NNAYIVIS
+119 I
-127 NEMLYSIENQY
+127 
-138 KENFHSRAKA
+138 
-148 FNEFTKAVDR
+148 
-158 MIAGEYLDTELEGK
+158 
-172 EISKEMLEYIH
+172 
-183 INKTGALLKL
+183 
-193 CVRMGAILA
+193 
-202 EASEKDLERLTTYA
+202 A
-216 EKIGLAFQIKDD
+216 EKIDSLTDLENIKS
-228 ILSEEGNP
+228 LLNS
-236 EITGKPVGNDKEM
+236 
-249 GKCTYVS
+249 
-256 YYGLDG
+256 
-262 AKKELDKIKLNGEY
+262 KLNLN
-276 KRPEVQRNYKGFDYS
+276 EV
-291 KYLKQL
+291 
-297 KIYGTIKCS
+297 
-306 KIEVLDKKQVNKMFQ
+306 E
-321 ISNQMVT
+321 
-328 KVIDNTKNILDAI
+328 NTKNILDAI

>member
-1 MEFKQNLK
+1 MININLSNMVGDSSLSQSKSVSSDSLSTFKDFISEFK
-9 KYQYIVNE
+9 
-17 ELEKYLR
+17 LE
-24 KDECPEKILNNSM
+24 DENSGTNTNNK
-37 EYSLMAG
+37 ED
-44 GKRLRPILVL
+44 VD
-54 ATYELF
+54 E
-60 RDDFEE
+60 
-66 AMPFAVAIE
+66 
-75 MIHNFSL
+75 SL
-82 IHDDLPEVDNDDFRH
+82 ILYNLIYTLYE
-97 GKPTNHKQFN
+97 KFN
-107 HPTALLAGDGLL
+107 
-119 NNAYIVIS
+119 I
-127 NEMLYSIENQY
+127 
-138 KENFHSRAKA
+138 
-148 FNEFTKAVDR
+148 
-158 MIAGEYLDTELEGK
+158 
-172 EISKEMLEYIH
+172 
-183 INKTGALLKL
+183 
-193 CVRMGAILA
+193 
-202 EASEKDLERLTTYA
+202 A
-216 EKIGLAFQIKDD
+216 EKIDSLTDLENIKSS
-228 ILSEEGNP
+228 LNS
-236 EITGKPVGNDKEM
+236 
-249 GKCTYVS
+249 
-256 YYGLDG
+256 
-262 AKKELDKIKLNGEY
+262 KLNLN
-276 KRPEVQRNYKGFDYS
+276 EV
-291 KYLKQL
+291 
-297 KIYGTIKCS
+297 
-306 KIEVLDKKQVNKMFQ
+306 E
-321 ISNQMVT
+321 
-328 KVIDNTKNILDAI
+328 NTKNILDAI

-402 SSQEDSMYE
+402 SIQEDSMYE

>member
-1 MEFKQNLK
+1 MININLSNMVGDSSLSQSKSVSSDSLSTFKDFISEFK
-9 KYQYIVNE
+9 
-17 ELEKYLR
+17 LE
-24 KDECPEKILNNSM
+24 DENSGTNTNNK
-37 EYSLMAG
+37 ED
-44 GKRLRPILVL
+44 VD
-54 ATYELF
+54 E
-60 RDDFEE
+60 
-66 AMPFAVAIE
+66 
-75 MIHNFSL
+75 SL
-82 IHDDLPEVDNDDFRH
+82 ILYNLIYTLYE
-97 GKPTNHKQFN
+97 KFN
-107 HPTALLAGDGLL
+107 
-119 NNAYIVIS
+119 I
-127 NEMLYSIENQY
+127 
-138 KENFHSRAKA
+138 
-148 FNEFTKAVDR
+148 
-158 MIAGEYLDTELEGK
+158 
-172 EISKEMLEYIH
+172 
-183 INKTGALLKL
+183 
-193 CVRMGAILA
+193 
-202 EASEKDLERLTTYA
+202 A
-216 EKIGLAFQIKDD
+216 EKIDSLTDLENIKS
-228 ILSEEGNP
+228 LLNS
-236 EITGKPVGNDKEM
+236 
-249 GKCTYVS
+249 
-256 YYGLDG
+256 
-262 AKKELDKIKLNGEY
+262 KLNLN
-276 KRPEVQRNYKGFDYS
+276 EV
-291 KYLKQL
+291 
-297 KIYGTIKCS
+297 
-306 KIEVLDKKQVNKMFQ
+306 E
-321 ISNQMVT
+321 
-328 KVIDNTKNILDAI
+328 NTKNILDAI

-513 GEISIKLSKNK
+513 GEMSIKLSKNK

>member
-1 MEFKQNLK
+1 MININLSNMVGDSSLSQSKSVSSDSLSTFKDFISEFK
-9 KYQYIVNE
+9 
-17 ELEKYLR
+17 LE
-24 KDECPEKILNNSM
+24 DENSGTNTNNK
-37 EYSLMAG
+37 ED
-44 GKRLRPILVL
+44 VD
-54 ATYELF
+54 E
-60 RDDFEE
+60 
-66 AMPFAVAIE
+66 
-75 MIHNFSL
+75 SL
-82 IHDDLPEVDNDDFRH
+82 ILYNLIYTLYE
-97 GKPTNHKQFN
+97 KFN
-107 HPTALLAGDGLL
+107 
-119 NNAYIVIS
+119 I
-127 NEMLYSIENQY
+127 
-138 KENFHSRAKA
+138 
-148 FNEFTKAVDR
+148 
-158 MIAGEYLDTELEGK
+158 
-172 EISKEMLEYIH
+172 
-183 INKTGALLKL
+183 
-193 CVRMGAILA
+193 
-202 EASEKDLERLTTYA
+202 A
-216 EKIGLAFQIKDD
+216 EKIDSLTDLENI
-228 ILSEEGNP
+228 ISLLNS
-236 EITGKPVGNDKEM
+236 
-249 GKCTYVS
+249 
-256 YYGLDG
+256 
-262 AKKELDKIKLNGEY
+262 KLNLN
-276 KRPEVQRNYKGFDYS
+276 EV
-291 KYLKQL
+291 
-297 KIYGTIKCS
+297 
-306 KIEVLDKKQVNKMFQ
+306 E
-321 ISNQMVT
+321 
-328 KVIDNTKNILDAI
+328 NTKNILDAI

>member
-1 MEFKQNLK
+1 MININLSNMVGDSSLSQSKSVSSDSLSTFKDFISEFK
-9 KYQYIVNE
+9 
-17 ELEKYLR
+17 LE
-24 KDECPEKILNNSM
+24 DENSGTNTNNK
-37 EYSLMAG
+37 ED
-44 GKRLRPILVL
+44 VD
-54 ATYELF
+54 E
-60 RDDFEE
+60 
-66 AMPFAVAIE
+66 
-75 MIHNFSL
+75 SL
-82 IHDDLPEVDNDDFRH
+82 ILYNLIYTLYE
-97 GKPTNHKQFN
+97 KFN
-107 HPTALLAGDGLL
+107 
-119 NNAYIVIS
+119 I
-127 NEMLYSIENQY
+127 
-138 KENFHSRAKA
+138 
-148 FNEFTKAVDR
+148 
-158 MIAGEYLDTELEGK
+158 
-172 EISKEMLEYIH
+172 
-183 INKTGALLKL
+183 
-193 CVRMGAILA
+193 
-202 EASEKDLERLTTYA
+202 A
-216 EKIGLAFQIKDD
+216 EKIDSLTDLENIKSS
-228 ILSEEGNP
+228 LNS
-236 EITGKPVGNDKEM
+236 
-249 GKCTYVS
+249 
-256 YYGLDG
+256 
-262 AKKELDKIKLNGEY
+262 KLNLN
-276 KRPEVQRNYKGFDYS
+276 EV
-291 KYLKQL
+291 
-297 KIYGTIKCS
+297 
-306 KIEVLDKKQVNKMFQ
+306 E
-321 ISNQMVT
+321 
-328 KVIDNTKNILDAI
+328 NTKNILDAI

-397 KDLDK
+397 KDFDK

-492 VKYMKNSD
+492 VKYIKNSD

>member
-1 MEFKQNLK
+1 MININLSNMVGDSSLSQSKSVSSDSLSTFKDFISEFKLEDENSGTNTNNKEDVDESLILYNLIYTLYEK
-9 KYQYIVNE
+9 FNIV
-17 ELEKYLR
+17 
-24 KDECPEKILNNSM
+24 EKID
-37 EYSLMAG
+37 SL
-44 GKRLRPILVL
+44 
-54 ATYELF
+54 T
-60 RDDFEE
+60 
-66 AMPFAVAIE
+66 
-75 MIHNFSL
+75 
-82 IHDDLPEVDNDDFRH
+82 
-97 GKPTNHKQFN
+97 
-107 HPTALLAGDGLL
+107 
-119 NNAYIVIS
+119 
-127 NEMLYSIENQY
+127 
-138 KENFHSRAKA
+138 
-148 FNEFTKAVDR
+148 
-158 MIAGEYLDTELEGK
+158 
-172 EISKEMLEYIH
+172 
-183 INKTGALLKL
+183 
-193 CVRMGAILA
+193 
-202 EASEKDLERLTTYA
+202 DLEN
-216 EKIGLAFQIKDD
+216 IKSS
-228 ILSEEGNP
+228 LNS
-236 EITGKPVGNDKEM
+236 
-249 GKCTYVS
+249 
-256 YYGLDG
+256 
-262 AKKELDKIKLNGEY
+262 KLNLN
-276 KRPEVQRNYKGFDYS
+276 EV
-291 KYLKQL
+291 
-297 KIYGTIKCS
+297 
-306 KIEVLDKKQVNKMFQ
+306 E
-321 ISNQMVT
+321 
-328 KVIDNTKNILDAI
+328 NTKNILDAI

>member
-1 MEFKQNLK
+1 MININLSNMVGDSSLSQSKSVSSDSLSTFKDFISEFK
-9 KYQYIVNE
+9 
-17 ELEKYLR
+17 LE
-24 KDECPEKILNNSM
+24 DENSGTNTNNK
-37 EYSLMAG
+37 ED
-44 GKRLRPILVL
+44 VD
-54 ATYELF
+54 E
-60 RDDFEE
+60 
-66 AMPFAVAIE
+66 
-75 MIHNFSL
+75 SL
-82 IHDDLPEVDNDDFRH
+82 ILYNLIYTLYE
-97 GKPTNHKQFN
+97 KFN
-107 HPTALLAGDGLL
+107 
-119 NNAYIVIS
+119 I
-127 NEMLYSIENQY
+127 
-138 KENFHSRAKA
+138 
-148 FNEFTKAVDR
+148 
-158 MIAGEYLDTELEGK
+158 
-172 EISKEMLEYIH
+172 
-183 INKTGALLKL
+183 
-193 CVRMGAILA
+193 
-202 EASEKDLERLTTYA
+202 A
-216 EKIGLAFQIKDD
+216 EKIDSLTDLENIKSS
-228 ILSEEGNP
+228 LNS
-236 EITGKPVGNDKEM
+236 
-249 GKCTYVS
+249 
-256 YYGLDG
+256 
-262 AKKELDKIKLNGEY
+262 KLN
-276 KRPEVQRNYKGFDYS
+276 EV
-291 KYLKQL
+291 
-297 KIYGTIKCS
+297 
-306 KIEVLDKKQVNKMFQ
+306 E
-321 ISNQMVT
+321 
-328 KVIDNTKNILDAI
+328 NTKNILDAI

-376 NNSNKINESLNSL
+376 NNSNKINESLNLL

>member
-1 MEFKQNLK
+1 MININLSNMVGDSSLSQSKSVSSDSLSTFKDFISEFK
-9 KYQYIVNE
+9 
-17 ELEKYLR
+17 LE
-24 KDECPEKILNNSM
+24 DENSGTNTNNK
-37 EYSLMAG
+37 ED
-44 GKRLRPILVL
+44 VD
-54 ATYELF
+54 E
-60 RDDFEE
+60 
-66 AMPFAVAIE
+66 
-75 MIHNFSL
+75 SL
-82 IHDDLPEVDNDDFRH
+82 ILYNLIYTLYE
-97 GKPTNHKQFN
+97 KFN
-107 HPTALLAGDGLL
+107 
-119 NNAYIVIS
+119 I
-127 NEMLYSIENQY
+127 
-138 KENFHSRAKA
+138 
-148 FNEFTKAVDR
+148 
-158 MIAGEYLDTELEGK
+158 
-172 EISKEMLEYIH
+172 
-183 INKTGALLKL
+183 
-193 CVRMGAILA
+193 
-202 EASEKDLERLTTYA
+202 A
-216 EKIGLAFQIKDD
+216 EKIDSLTDLENIKSS
-228 ILSEEGNP
+228 LNS
-236 EITGKPVGNDKEM
+236 
-249 GKCTYVS
+249 
-256 YYGLDG
+256 
-262 AKKELDKIKLNGEY
+262 KLNLN
-276 KRPEVQRNYKGFDYS
+276 EV
-291 KYLKQL
+291 
-297 KIYGTIKCS
+297 
-306 KIEVLDKKQVNKMFQ
+306 E
-321 ISNQMVT
+321 
-328 KVIDNTKNILDAI
+328 NTKDILDAI

>member
-1 MEFKQNLK
+1 MININLSNMVGDSSLSQSKSVSSDSLSTFKDFISEFK
-9 KYQYIVNE
+9 
-17 ELEKYLR
+17 LE
-24 KDECPEKILNNSM
+24 DENSGTNTNNK
-37 EYSLMAG
+37 ED
-44 GKRLRPILVL
+44 VD
-54 ATYELF
+54 E
-60 RDDFEE
+60 
-66 AMPFAVAIE
+66 
-75 MIHNFSL
+75 SL
-82 IHDDLPEVDNDDFRH
+82 ILYNLIYTLYE
-97 GKPTNHKQFN
+97 KFN
-107 HPTALLAGDGLL
+107 
-119 NNAYIVIS
+119 I
-127 NEMLYSIENQY
+127 
-138 KENFHSRAKA
+138 
-148 FNEFTKAVDR
+148 
-158 MIAGEYLDTELEGK
+158 
-172 EISKEMLEYIH
+172 
-183 INKTGALLKL
+183 
-193 CVRMGAILA
+193 
-202 EASEKDLERLTTYA
+202 A
-216 EKIGLAFQIKDD
+216 EKIDSLTDLENIKSS
-228 ILSEEGNP
+228 LNS
-236 EITGKPVGNDKEM
+236 
-249 GKCTYVS
+249 
-256 YYGLDG
+256 
-262 AKKELDKIKLNGEY
+262 KLN
-276 KRPEVQRNYKGFDYS
+276 EV
-291 KYLKQL
+291 
-297 KIYGTIKCS
+297 
-306 KIEVLDKKQVNKMFQ
+306 E
-321 ISNQMVT
+321 
-328 KVIDNTKNILDAI
+328 NTKNILDAI

-437 EYLENIVS
+437 DYLENIVS

>member
-1 MEFKQNLK
+1 MININLSNMVGDSSLSQSKSVSSDSLSTFKDFISEFK
-9 KYQYIVNE
+9 
-17 ELEKYLR
+17 LE
-24 KDECPEKILNNSM
+24 DENSGTNTNNK
-37 EYSLMAG
+37 ED
-44 GKRLRPILVL
+44 VD
-54 ATYELF
+54 E
-60 RDDFEE
+60 
-66 AMPFAVAIE
+66 
-75 MIHNFSL
+75 SL
-82 IHDDLPEVDNDDFRH
+82 ILYNLIYTLYE
-97 GKPTNHKQFN
+97 KFN
-107 HPTALLAGDGLL
+107 
-119 NNAYIVIS
+119 I
-127 NEMLYSIENQY
+127 
-138 KENFHSRAKA
+138 
-148 FNEFTKAVDR
+148 
-158 MIAGEYLDTELEGK
+158 
-172 EISKEMLEYIH
+172 
-183 INKTGALLKL
+183 
-193 CVRMGAILA
+193 
-202 EASEKDLERLTTYA
+202 A
-216 EKIGLAFQIKDD
+216 EKIDSLTDLENIKSS
-228 ILSEEGNP
+228 LNS
-236 EITGKPVGNDKEM
+236 
-249 GKCTYVS
+249 
-256 YYGLDG
+256 
-262 AKKELDKIKLNGEY
+262 KLN
-276 KRPEVQRNYKGFDYS
+276 EV
-291 KYLKQL
+291 
-297 KIYGTIKCS
+297 
-306 KIEVLDKKQVNKMFQ
+306 E
-321 ISNQMVT
+321 
-328 KVIDNTKNILDAI
+328 NTKNILDAI

-546 EDIKKHLN
+546 EYIKKHLN

>member
-1 MEFKQNLK
+1 MININLSNMVGDSSLSQSKSVSSDSLSTFKDFISEFK
-9 KYQYIVNE
+9 
-17 ELEKYLR
+17 LE
-24 KDECPEKILNNSM
+24 DENSGTNTNNK
-37 EYSLMAG
+37 ED
-44 GKRLRPILVL
+44 VD
-54 ATYELF
+54 E
-60 RDDFEE
+60 
-66 AMPFAVAIE
+66 
-75 MIHNFSL
+75 SL
-82 IHDDLPEVDNDDFRH
+82 ILYNLIYTLYE
-97 GKPTNHKQFN
+97 KFN
-107 HPTALLAGDGLL
+107 
-119 NNAYIVIS
+119 I
-127 NEMLYSIENQY
+127 
-138 KENFHSRAKA
+138 
-148 FNEFTKAVDR
+148 
-158 MIAGEYLDTELEGK
+158 
-172 EISKEMLEYIH
+172 
-183 INKTGALLKL
+183 
-193 CVRMGAILA
+193 
-202 EASEKDLERLTTYA
+202 A
-216 EKIGLAFQIKDD
+216 EKIDSLTDLENIKSS
-228 ILSEEGNP
+228 LNS
-236 EITGKPVGNDKEM
+236 
-249 GKCTYVS
+249 
-256 YYGLDG
+256 
-262 AKKELDKIKLNGEY
+262 KLN
-276 KRPEVQRNYKGFDYS
+276 EV
-291 KYLKQL
+291 
-297 KIYGTIKCS
+297 
-306 KIEVLDKKQVNKMFQ
+306 E
-321 ISNQMVT
+321 
-328 KVIDNTKNILDAI
+328 NTKNILDAI

-389 IDKIKNQI
+389 IDKITNQL

>member
-1 MEFKQNLK
+1 MININLSNMVGDSSLSQSKLVSSDSLSTFKDFISEFK
-9 KYQYIVNE
+9 
-17 ELEKYLR
+17 LE
-24 KDECPEKILNNSM
+24 DENSGTNTNNK
-37 EYSLMAG
+37 ED
-44 GKRLRPILVL
+44 VD
-54 ATYELF
+54 E
-60 RDDFEE
+60 
-66 AMPFAVAIE
+66 
-75 MIHNFSL
+75 SL
-82 IHDDLPEVDNDDFRH
+82 ILYNLIYTLYE
-97 GKPTNHKQFN
+97 KFN
-107 HPTALLAGDGLL
+107 
-119 NNAYIVIS
+119 I
-127 NEMLYSIENQY
+127 
-138 KENFHSRAKA
+138 
-148 FNEFTKAVDR
+148 
-158 MIAGEYLDTELEGK
+158 
-172 EISKEMLEYIH
+172 
-183 INKTGALLKL
+183 
-193 CVRMGAILA
+193 
-202 EASEKDLERLTTYA
+202 A
-216 EKIGLAFQIKDD
+216 EKIDSLTDLENIKS
-228 ILSEEGNP
+228 LLNS
-236 EITGKPVGNDKEM
+236 
-249 GKCTYVS
+249 
-256 YYGLDG
+256 
-262 AKKELDKIKLNGEY
+262 KLNLN
-276 KRPEVQRNYKGFDYS
+276 EV
-291 KYLKQL
+291 
-297 KIYGTIKCS
+297 
-306 KIEVLDKKQVNKMFQ
+306 E
-321 ISNQMVT
+321 
-328 KVIDNTKNILDAI
+328 NTKNILDAI

>member
-1 MEFKQNLK
+1 MININLSNMVGDSSLSQSKSVSSDSLSTFKDFISEFK
-9 KYQYIVNE
+9 
-17 ELEKYLR
+17 LE
-24 KDECPEKILNNSM
+24 DENSGTNTNNK
-37 EYSLMAG
+37 ED
-44 GKRLRPILVL
+44 VD
-54 ATYELF
+54 E
-60 RDDFEE
+60 
-66 AMPFAVAIE
+66 
-75 MIHNFSL
+75 SL
-82 IHDDLPEVDNDDFRH
+82 ILYNLIYTLYE
-97 GKPTNHKQFN
+97 KFN
-107 HPTALLAGDGLL
+107 
-119 NNAYIVIS
+119 I
-127 NEMLYSIENQY
+127 
-138 KENFHSRAKA
+138 
-148 FNEFTKAVDR
+148 
-158 MIAGEYLDTELEGK
+158 
-172 EISKEMLEYIH
+172 
-183 INKTGALLKL
+183 
-193 CVRMGAILA
+193 
-202 EASEKDLERLTTYA
+202 A
-216 EKIGLAFQIKDD
+216 EKIDSLTDLENIKSS
-228 ILSEEGNP
+228 LNS
-236 EITGKPVGNDKEM
+236 
-249 GKCTYVS
+249 
-256 YYGLDG
+256 
-262 AKKELDKIKLNGEY
+262 KLNLN
-276 KRPEVQRNYKGFDYS
+276 EV
-291 KYLKQL
+291 
-297 KIYGTIKCS
+297 
-306 KIEVLDKKQVNKMFQ
+306 E
-321 ISNQMVT
+321 
-328 KVIDNTKNILDAI
+328 NTKNILDAI

-500 LEELNVKLNPRNL
+500 LEELNVKLNPRSL

>member
-1 MEFKQNLK
+1 MININLSNMVGDSSLSQSKSVSSDSLSTFKDFISEFK
-9 KYQYIVNE
+9 
-17 ELEKYLR
+17 LE
-24 KDECPEKILNNSM
+24 DENSGTNTNNK
-37 EYSLMAG
+37 ED
-44 GKRLRPILVL
+44 VD
-54 ATYELF
+54 E
-60 RDDFEE
+60 
-66 AMPFAVAIE
+66 
-75 MIHNFSL
+75 SL
-82 IHDDLPEVDNDDFRH
+82 ILYNLIYTLYE
-97 GKPTNHKQFN
+97 KFN
-107 HPTALLAGDGLL
+107 
-119 NNAYIVIS
+119 I
-127 NEMLYSIENQY
+127 
-138 KENFHSRAKA
+138 
-148 FNEFTKAVDR
+148 
-158 MIAGEYLDTELEGK
+158 
-172 EISKEMLEYIH
+172 
-183 INKTGALLKL
+183 
-193 CVRMGAILA
+193 
-202 EASEKDLERLTTYA
+202 A
-216 EKIGLAFQIKDD
+216 EKIDSLTDLENIKSS
-228 ILSEEGNP
+228 LNS
-236 EITGKPVGNDKEM
+236 
-249 GKCTYVS
+249 
-256 YYGLDG
+256 
-262 AKKELDKIKLNGEY
+262 KLN
-276 KRPEVQRNYKGFDYS
+276 EV
-291 KYLKQL
+291 
-297 KIYGTIKCS
+297 
-306 KIEVLDKKQVNKMFQ
+306 E
-321 ISNQMVT
+321 
-328 KVIDNTKNILDAI
+328 NTKNILDAI

-604 IEELHNSEHNKDDD
+604 KEELHNSEHNKDDD

>member
-1 MEFKQNLK
+1 MININLSNMVGDSSLSQSKSVSSDSLSTFKDFISEFK
-9 KYQYIVNE
+9 
-17 ELEKYLR
+17 LE
-24 KDECPEKILNNSM
+24 DENSGTNTNNK
-37 EYSLMAG
+37 ED
-44 GKRLRPILVL
+44 VD
-54 ATYELF
+54 E
-60 RDDFEE
+60 
-66 AMPFAVAIE
+66 
-75 MIHNFSL
+75 SL
-82 IHDDLPEVDNDDFRH
+82 ILYNLIYTLYE
-97 GKPTNHKQFN
+97 KFN
-107 HPTALLAGDGLL
+107 
-119 NNAYIVIS
+119 I
-127 NEMLYSIENQY
+127 
-138 KENFHSRAKA
+138 
-148 FNEFTKAVDR
+148 
-158 MIAGEYLDTELEGK
+158 
-172 EISKEMLEYIH
+172 
-183 INKTGALLKL
+183 
-193 CVRMGAILA
+193 
-202 EASEKDLERLTTYA
+202 A
-216 EKIGLAFQIKDD
+216 EKIDSLTDLENIKSS
-228 ILSEEGNP
+228 LNS
-236 EITGKPVGNDKEM
+236 
-249 GKCTYVS
+249 
-256 YYGLDG
+256 
-262 AKKELDKIKLNGEY
+262 KLNLN
-276 KRPEVQRNYKGFDYS
+276 EV
-291 KYLKQL
+291 
-297 KIYGTIKCS
+297 
-306 KIEVLDKKQVNKMFQ
+306 E
-321 ISNQMVT
+321 
-328 KVIDNTKNILDAI
+328 NTKNILDAI

-366 NINYLINEGR
+366 NINHLINEGR

>member
-1 MEFKQNLK
+1 MININLSNMVGDSSLSQSKSVSSDSLSTFKDFISEFK
-9 KYQYIVNE
+9 
-17 ELEKYLR
+17 LE
-24 KDECPEKILNNSM
+24 DENSGTNTNNK
-37 EYSLMAG
+37 ED
-44 GKRLRPILVL
+44 VD
-54 ATYELF
+54 E
-60 RDDFEE
+60 
-66 AMPFAVAIE
+66 
-75 MIHNFSL
+75 SL
-82 IHDDLPEVDNDDFRH
+82 ILYNLIYTLYE
-97 GKPTNHKQFN
+97 KFN
-107 HPTALLAGDGLL
+107 
-119 NNAYIVIS
+119 I
-127 NEMLYSIENQY
+127 
-138 KENFHSRAKA
+138 
-148 FNEFTKAVDR
+148 
-158 MIAGEYLDTELEGK
+158 
-172 EISKEMLEYIH
+172 
-183 INKTGALLKL
+183 
-193 CVRMGAILA
+193 
-202 EASEKDLERLTTYA
+202 A
-216 EKIGLAFQIKDD
+216 EKIDSLTDLENIKSS
-228 ILSEEGNP
+228 LNS
-236 EITGKPVGNDKEM
+236 
-249 GKCTYVS
+249 
-256 YYGLDG
+256 
-262 AKKELDKIKLNGEY
+262 KLNLN
-276 KRPEVQRNYKGFDYS
+276 EV
-291 KYLKQL
+291 
-297 KIYGTIKCS
+297 
-306 KIEVLDKKQVNKMFQ
+306 E
-321 ISNQMVT
+321 
-328 KVIDNTKNILDAI
+328 NTKNILDAI

-546 EDIKKHLN
+546 EYIKKHLN

>member
-1 MEFKQNLK
+1 MININLSNMVVDSSLSQSKSVSSDSLSTFKDFISEFK
-9 KYQYIVNE
+9 
-17 ELEKYLR
+17 LE
-24 KDECPEKILNNSM
+24 DENSGTNTNNK
-37 EYSLMAG
+37 ED
-44 GKRLRPILVL
+44 VD
-54 ATYELF
+54 E
-60 RDDFEE
+60 
-66 AMPFAVAIE
+66 
-75 MIHNFSL
+75 SL
-82 IHDDLPEVDNDDFRH
+82 ILYNLIYTLYE
-97 GKPTNHKQFN
+97 KFN
-107 HPTALLAGDGLL
+107 
-119 NNAYIVIS
+119 I
-127 NEMLYSIENQY
+127 
-138 KENFHSRAKA
+138 
-148 FNEFTKAVDR
+148 
-158 MIAGEYLDTELEGK
+158 
-172 EISKEMLEYIH
+172 
-183 INKTGALLKL
+183 
-193 CVRMGAILA
+193 
-202 EASEKDLERLTTYA
+202 A
-216 EKIGLAFQIKDD
+216 EKIDSLTDLENIKSS
-228 ILSEEGNP
+228 LNS
-236 EITGKPVGNDKEM
+236 
-249 GKCTYVS
+249 
-256 YYGLDG
+256 
-262 AKKELDKIKLNGEY
+262 KLNLN
-276 KRPEVQRNYKGFDYS
+276 EV
-291 KYLKQL
+291 
-297 KIYGTIKCS
+297 
-306 KIEVLDKKQVNKMFQ
+306 E
-321 ISNQMVT
+321 
-328 KVIDNTKNILDAI
+328 NTKNILDAI

>member
-1 MEFKQNLK
+1 MININLSNMVGDSSLSQSKSVSSDSLSTFKDFISEFK
-9 KYQYIVNE
+9 
-17 ELEKYLR
+17 LE
-24 KDECPEKILNNSM
+24 DENSGTNTNNK
-37 EYSLMAG
+37 ED
-44 GKRLRPILVL
+44 VD
-54 ATYELF
+54 E
-60 RDDFEE
+60 
-66 AMPFAVAIE
+66 
-75 MIHNFSL
+75 SL
-82 IHDDLPEVDNDDFRH
+82 I
-97 GKPTNHKQFN
+97 
-107 HPTALLAGDGLL
+107 
-119 NNAYIVIS
+119 
-127 NEMLYSIENQY
+127 LYNLIYTLYEKFSI
-138 KENFHSRAKA
+138 
-148 FNEFTKAVDR
+148 
-158 MIAGEYLDTELEGK
+158 
-172 EISKEMLEYIH
+172 
-183 INKTGALLKL
+183 
-193 CVRMGAILA
+193 
-202 EASEKDLERLTTYA
+202 A
-216 EKIGLAFQIKDD
+216 EKIDSLTDLENIKSS
-228 ILSEEGNP
+228 LNS
-236 EITGKPVGNDKEM
+236 
-249 GKCTYVS
+249 
-256 YYGLDG
+256 
-262 AKKELDKIKLNGEY
+262 KLNLN
-276 KRPEVQRNYKGFDYS
+276 EV
-291 KYLKQL
+291 
-297 KIYGTIKCS
+297 
-306 KIEVLDKKQVNKMFQ
+306 E
-321 ISNQMVT
+321 
-328 KVIDNTKNILDAI
+328 NTKNILDAI

-420 QSKIDEYKSS
+420 QSKIDEYKNS